1 VHTTRIAATSIAVVA
16 TLALAT
22 VLSGCSSSAGGSTN
36 TLANAKATTLSVET
50 KMLSFIPKASIISVN
65 QPKQSKV
72 IFPCLHTQNE
82 SYWPSTMT
90 VSLKP
95 GLDTSSILNDMGDY
109 WTNKSGWSVS
119 NAKAPDGTP
128 TMSFVSSSGYNLT
141 AEFAQGPVFTVTAL
155 SKCFPSAGLSGKSS
169 Y

>member
-1 VHTTRIAATSIAVVA
+1 VQTTRIAAAGFAVAASIALAA
-16 TLALAT
+16 T
-22 VLSGCSSSAGGSTN
+22 LSGCSSSAGGSTD
-36 TLANAKATTLSVET
+36 TLANAKATTLSIESKLVT
-50 KMLSFIPKASIISVN
+50 FIPKSSIISIN

-72 IFPCLHTQNE
+72 IFPCLHTTNE

-95 GLDTSSILNDMGDY
+95 GLNASNLLDAMGNY
-109 WTNKSGWSVS
+109 YTNKNGWSVS
-119 NAKAPDGTP
+119 NGTAPDGTP
-128 TMSFVSSSGYNLT
+128 TMTFVSKSGYNLT

-155 SKCFPSAGLSGKSS
+155 SECFPSAGLSGKSS